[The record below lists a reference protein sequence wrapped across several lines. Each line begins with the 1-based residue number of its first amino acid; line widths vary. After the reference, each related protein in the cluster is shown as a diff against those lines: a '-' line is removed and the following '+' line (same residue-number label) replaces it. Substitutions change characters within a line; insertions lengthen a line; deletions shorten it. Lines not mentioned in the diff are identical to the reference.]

1 MITSGPSYPQPNMYA
16 QQPMPNMGMPGM
28 QQMPPQ
34 GMPNMGMN
42 PGMQQG
48 GFY

>member
-1 MITSGPSYPQPNMYA
+1 
-16 QQPMPNMGMPGM
+16 MPGM

-48 GFY
+48 GFYQKEILRKEKTKCSLLPKFDK